1 MLGGNEIAVST
12 REIASKGFTSSWWG
26 WMALGVLQ
34 RMPGSE
40 SASADEYI
48 GRAVALGPALRQRA
62 LDCEKLRRVP
72 AETIADFTKAGF
84 FDILKPRRHGGAE
97 LDPLVFLRVCIE
109 VARHCGSS
117 AWVLAIV
124 GIHNWRLALYPD
136 QAADDVWSGNAKLS
150 PLIAA
155 STPPSGKATR
165 VPGGFRISGR
175 WPFASGVDHCGWAF
189 LAAKV
194 PVGAEGRMSLQYLFL
209 VSRDDFEIEDEWRVA
224 GLKGTGTNTIVVAD
238 AFVPD
243 HRASSEADT
252 ARLRMD
258 PASSSDGVLY
268 RYPWALMLAYAIAAP
283 AIGMARAALDHFIA
297 SVRERQAG
305 AGPDAAGNPH
315 ANLLIANCRTMLDCA
330 EAKFTGNLEELAE
343 AARAGTEPSLDLR
356 ARCRWEASWIAEI
369 CAQQV
374 AAVFG
379 ASGAGALFDQ
389 HPLQRI
395 FRDTH
400 ALKAH
405 RVMNADQTGENFG
418 RLQVGLSNR
427 EFFL

>member
-1 MLGGNEIAVST
+1 MAVAIL
-12 REIASKGFTSSWWG
+12 E
-26 WMALGVLQ
+26 
-34 RMPGSE
+34 RMPGSDL
-40 SASADEYI
+40 APADELLA
-48 GRAVALGPALRQRA
+48 RAMALGPVLRQRA
-62 LDCEKLRRVP
+62 QDCEQLRRLP
-72 AETIADFTKAGF
+72 AETIADFAAAGF

-109 VARHCGSS
+109 IARHCGAS

-124 GIHNWRLALYPD
+124 GIHNWRLALFPD
-136 QAADDVWSGNAKLS
+136 PAAAEVWSGNGKPS

-194 PVGAEGRMSLQYLFL
+194 PVGTEGRAALQYLFL
-209 VSRDDFEIEDEWRVA
+209 VPRSDFEIEDDWHVA
-224 GLKGTGTNTIVVAD
+224 GLKGTGTNTILVAD

-252 ARLRMD
+252 ARLRRD
-258 PASSSDGVLY
+258 PASSNDGPLY
-268 RYPWALMLAYAIAAP
+268 GYPWGLMLAYAIAAP
-283 AIGMARAALDHFIA
+283 AIGMAGAAIDYYVG
-297 SVRERQAG
+297 SVRERLAG

-330 EAKFTGNLEELAE
+330 EAKFTENLEELGQ

-356 ARCRWEASWIAEI
+356 ARCRWEASWIAGC
-369 CAQQV
+369 CASQV
-374 AAVFG
+374 DAVFG
-379 ASGAGALFDQ
+379 ASGVGALFDQ
-389 HPLQRI
+389 HPLQRL
-395 FRDTH
+395 FRDIH

-405 RVMNADQTGENFG
+405 RIMNAELTGENFG

>member
-1 MLGGNEIAVST
+1 MAVAILES
-12 REIASKGFTSSWWG
+12 
-26 WMALGVLQ
+26 V
-34 RMPGSE
+34 PGIDL
-40 SASADEYI
+40 APADEFLA
-48 GRAVALGPALRQRA
+48 RAVALGPVLRQRA
-62 LDCEKLRRVP
+62 QECERLRRLP
-72 AETIADFTKAGF
+72 AETIADFEAAGF

-109 VARHCGSS
+109 VARHCGAS

-124 GIHNWRLALYPD
+124 GIHNWRLALYSD
-136 QAADDVWSGNAKLS
+136 QAAAEVWSGDGKLS

-165 VPGGFRISGR
+165 VAGGFRISGR

-194 PVGAEGRMSLQYLFL
+194 PVGKEGRVALQYLFL
-209 VSRDDFEIEDEWRVA
+209 VPRSDFEIEDNWHVA
-224 GLKGTGTNTIVVAD
+224 GLKGTGTNTIVVDD

-252 ARLRMD
+252 ARLRRD
-258 PASSSDGVLY
+258 PASSNEGPLY
-268 RYPWALMLAYAIAAP
+268 RYPWGLMLAYAIAAP
-283 AIGMARAALDHFIA
+283 SIGMAGAAIDHFTG
-297 SVRERQAG
+297 SVRERLAG

-330 EAKFTGNLEELAE
+330 EAKFTENLEELGE

-356 ARCRWEASWIAEI
+356 ARCRWEASWIAGC
-369 CAQQV
+369 CADQV
-374 AAVFG
+374 DAVFG
-379 ASGAGALFDQ
+379 AAGAGALFDQ

-395 FRDTH
+395 FRDIH

-405 RVMNADQTGENFG
+405 RVMNADSTGENFG

>member
-1 MLGGNEIAVST
+1 MAV
-12 REIASKGFTSSWWG
+12 A
-26 WMALGVLQ
+26 VLQ
-34 RMPGSE
+34 RMPGSDI
-40 SASADEYI
+40 ASAEDYLA
-48 GRAVALGPALRQRA
+48 RAVALGPVLRQRA
-62 LDCEKLRRVP
+62 QECEKHRRVP
-72 AETIADFTKAGF
+72 AETIADFTEAGF

-109 VARHCGSS
+109 IARHCGSS

-124 GIHNWRLALYPD
+124 GIHTWRLALYPD
-136 QAADDVWSGNAKLS
+136 QAADDVWAGKDKASH
-150 PLIAA
+150 LIAA

-194 PVGAEGRMSLQYLFL
+194 PVGAQGRVSLQYCFL
-209 VSRDDFEIEDEWRVA
+209 VPRQDFQIEDEWHVA

-243 HRASSEADT
+243 HRASSEAET
-252 ARLRMD
+252 ARLRRD
-258 PASSSDGVLY
+258 PASSSDGPLY
-268 RYPWALMLAYAIAAP
+268 RYPWGLMLAYAIAAP
-283 AIGMARAALDHFIA
+283 SIGMARAALDDFVG
-297 SVRERQAG
+297 SQRERQTG

-315 ANLLIANCRTMLDCA
+315 ANLLIAQYRTMIDCA
-330 EAKFTGNLEELAE
+330 EVKFIDNLEELAE
-343 AARAGTEPSLDLR
+343 LARAGTEPSLDLR
-356 ARCRWEASWIAEI
+356 ARCRWEASWIAET
-369 CAQQV
+369 CASQV

-389 HPLQRI
+389 HPLQRL
-395 FRDTH
+395 FRDIH

-405 RVMNADQTGENFG
+405 RIVDADSTGENFG

>member
-1 MLGGNEIAVST
+1 
-12 REIASKGFTSSWWG
+12 
-26 WMALGVLQ
+26 MALAILE
-34 RMPGSE
+34 RMPVSDL
-40 SASADEYI
+40 APADEFLA
-48 GRAVALGPALRQRA
+48 RARALGPLLRQRA
-62 LDCEKLRRVP
+62 QECERLRRLP
-72 AETIADFTKAGF
+72 AETIADFTAAGF

-97 LDPLVFLRVCIE
+97 LDPLIFLRVCIE
-109 VARHCGSS
+109 IARHCGAS

-136 QAADDVWSGNAKLS
+136 QAAVDVWSGGGKPS
-150 PLIAA
+150 SLIAA

-194 PVGAEGRMSLQYLFL
+194 PVGTEGRVALQYLFL
-209 VSRDDFEIEDEWRVA
+209 VPRQDFEIEDDWHVA

-252 ARLRMD
+252 ARLRRD
-258 PASSSDGVLY
+258 PASSHDGPLY
-268 RYPWALMLAYAIAAP
+268 RYPWGLMLAYAVAAP
-283 AIGMARAALDHFIA
+283 AIGIAGAALDHYIGSA
-297 SVRERQAG
+297 RERMAG
-305 AGPDAAGNPH
+305 AGPDASGNPH

-330 EAKFTGNLEELAE
+330 EAKFTENLEELGQ

-356 ARCRWEASWIAEI
+356 ARCRWEASW
-369 CAQQV
+369 V
-374 AAVFG
+374 AACCATQVDAVFA
-379 ASGAGALFDQ
+379 ASGAGALFDR
-389 HPLQRI
+389 HPLQRL
-395 FRDTH
+395 FRDIH

-405 RVMNADQTGENFG
+405 RIMNAESTGENFG

>member
-1 MLGGNEIAVST
+1 MAVT
-12 REIASKGFTSSWWG
+12 ILERMTASDLAPVEEFL
-26 WMALGVLQ
+26 M
-34 RMPGSE
+34 
-40 SASADEYI
+40 
-48 GRAVALGPALRQRA
+48 RAKALGPALRQRA
-62 LDCEKLRRVP
+62 HECEQLRRVP
-72 AETIADFTKAGF
+72 VETIADFTKAGF
-84 FDILKPRRHGGAE
+84 FDILKPRRYGGAE

-109 VARHCGSS
+109 IARYCGSS

-124 GIHNWRLALYPD
+124 GIHNWRLALYSD
-136 QAADDVWSGNAKLS
+136 QAAADVWSGNAETS

-175 WPFASGVDHCGWAF
+175 WPFSSGVDHCGWAF

-194 PVGAEGRMSLQYLFL
+194 PVGTEGRVSLQYLFL
-209 VSRDDFEIEDEWRVA
+209 VPRQDFEIVDDWYVA

-252 ARLRMD
+252 ARLRKD
-258 PASSSDGVLY
+258 PASSNDGPLY
-268 RYPWALMLAYAIAAP
+268 RYPWGLMLAYAIAAP
-283 AIGMARAALDHFIA
+283 AIGIAGAAIDHYVD
-297 SVRERQAG
+297 SVREKLAG

-330 EAKFTGNLEELAE
+330 EAKFTENLEELGQ

-356 ARCRWEASWIAEI
+356 ARCRWEASWIAGC
-369 CAQQV
+369 CASQV

-389 HPLQRI
+389 HPLQRL
-395 FRDTH
+395 FRDIH

-405 RVMNADQTGENFG
+405 RIMNAESTGENFG

>member
-1 MLGGNEIAVST
+1 
-12 REIASKGFTSSWWG
+12 
-26 WMALGVLQ
+26 
-34 RMPGSE
+34 MPGSDL
-40 SASADEYI
+40 APADAFLA
-48 GRAVALGPALRQRA
+48 RAIALGPVLRQRA
-62 LDCEKLRRVP
+62 QECERLRRLP
-72 AETIADFTKAGF
+72 AETIADFTAAGF
-84 FDILKPRRHGGAE
+84 FDILKPHRHGGAE
-97 LDPLVFLRVCIE
+97 LAPLVFLRVCIE
-109 VARHCGSS
+109 IAKHCGAS

-124 GIHNWRLALYPD
+124 GIHNWRLALYSD
-136 QAADDVWSGNAKLS
+136 QAAADVWSGDGKLS

-194 PVGAEGRMSLQYLFL
+194 PVGTEGRVTLQYLFL
-209 VSRDDFEIEDEWRVA
+209 VPRSDFEIEDNWHVA

-252 ARLRMD
+252 ARLRRD
-258 PASSSDGVLY
+258 PASSNDGPLY
-268 RYPWALMLAYAIAAP
+268 RHPWGLMLAYAIAAP
-283 AIGMARAALDHFIA
+283 AIGMASAAIDHYVGSIK
-297 SVRERQAG
+297 EKLAG
-305 AGPDAAGNPH
+305 GDPDAAGNPH
-315 ANLLIANCRTMLDCA
+315 ANLLIANCRTMLACA
-330 EAKFTGNLEELAE
+330 ETKFTENLEELGQ

-356 ARCRWEASWIAEI
+356 ARCRWEASWIAEC
-369 CAQQV
+369 CASQV

-389 HPLQRI
+389 HPLQRL
-395 FRDTH
+395 FRDVH

-405 RVMNADQTGENFG
+405 RVMNAEATGENFG